1 VPGSPSSPAP
11 AGIAATASLLLCDGF
26 RVESLIYFDFWAS
39 QSSSLRKRDTTHQRR
54 GLTETWLTEYKSG
67 MKALAINGS
76 PRKGGNTE
84 NLLKQVLAPLA
95 AAGWETELIQLG
107 GKEVHGCKAC
117 YHCFDTK
124 DKQCSQ
130 KDDLF
135 NQCLDKMVA
144 ADAIILGSP
153 TYFTDVSAE
162 MKALLDRAGLV
173 ALANGGLFRGKIG
186 AAVVAVRR
194 GGGTHAFDTINH
206 MFLMSGAIVPGSTY
220 WNLGFGLEKG
230 DVARDDEAARNMA
243 DLGGTIAWLGKA
255 IHEHAKSRPAAWVRE

>member
-1 VPGSPSSPAP
+1 
-11 AGIAATASLLLCDGF
+11 
-26 RVESLIYFDFWAS
+26 
-39 QSSSLRKRDTTHQRR
+39 
-54 GLTETWLTEYKSG
+54 
-67 MKALAINGS
+67 MKAVAINGS

-84 NLLKQVLAPLA
+84 ILLKKVLAPLA

-107 GKEVHGCKAC
+107 GAPIRGCRAC
-117 YHCFDTK
+117 YHCFDAK
-124 DKQCSQ
+124 DSQCGQ
-130 KDDLF
+130 KDDAF
-135 NQCLDKMVA
+135 NPCFEKMIA

-153 TYFTDVSAE
+153 TYFTDVSSE

-220 WNLGFGLEKG
+220 WNLGFGLDKG
-230 DVARDDEAARNMA
+230 EVKRDEEALRNMR
-243 DLGGTIAWLGKA
+243 DLGETIAWLGEA
-255 IHEHAKSRPAAWVRE
+255 IRHNPARAPQTD